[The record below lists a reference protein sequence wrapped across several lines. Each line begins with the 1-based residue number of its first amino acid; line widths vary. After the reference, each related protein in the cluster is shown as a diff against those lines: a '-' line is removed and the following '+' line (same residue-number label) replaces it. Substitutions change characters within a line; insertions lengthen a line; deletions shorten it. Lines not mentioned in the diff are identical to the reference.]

1 MYDDLD
7 LDDIETLG
15 IDDGTYDRQNHMSY
29 QASYGSSIDLNEL
42 DEEQRD
48 IYDLGY
54 SVGSEDYDLYDNDD
68 EDDDW

>member
-29 QASYGSSIDLNEL
+29 QASYGSSIDLSEL

-54 SVGSEDYDLYDNDD
+54 SVGSEDYDLYDDD
-68 EDDDW
+68 EEDDW

>member
-7 LDDIETLG
+7 LDDIETLS

-29 QASYGSSIDLNEL
+29 QASYGSSIDLSEL

-48 IYDLGY
+48 VYDLGY
-54 SVGSEDYDLYDNDD
+54 SVGSEDYDLYSDDDDD
-68 EDDDW
+68 EY

>member
-7 LDDIETLG
+7 LDDIENRG
-15 IDDGTYDRQNHMSY
+15 IDDGSYDRQNHMSY
-29 QASYGSSIDLNEL
+29 QASYGSSIDLSEL

-68 EDDDW
+68 EDDNW

>member
-1 MYDDLD
+1 MYNDLD

-29 QASYGSSIDLNEL
+29 QASYGSSIDLSEL

-54 SVGSEDYDLYDNDD
+54 SVGSEDYDLYDDD
-68 EDDDW
+68 EEDDW

>member
-29 QASYGSSIDLNEL
+29 QASYGSSIDLSEL

-48 IYDLGY
+48 VYDLGY
-54 SVGSEDYDLYDNDD
+54 SVGSEDYDLYDDD
-68 EDDDW
+68 EEDDW

>member
-29 QASYGSSIDLNEL
+29 QASYGSSIDINEL
-42 DEEQRD
+42 TEEQRD
-48 IYDLGY
+48 AYDLGY
-54 SVGSEDYDLYDNDD
+54 SVGSEDYDLYEDDD
-68 EDDDW
+68 EDDW

>member
-1 MYDDLD
+1 MYNDLD

-29 QASYGSSIDLNEL
+29 QASYGSSIDLSEL

-48 IYDLGY
+48 VYDLGY
-54 SVGSEDYDLYDNDD
+54 SVGSEDYDLYDDD
-68 EDDDW
+68 KEDDW

>member
-29 QASYGSSIDLNEL
+29 QASYGSSIDLEEL

-48 IYDLGY
+48 AYDLGY
-54 SVGSEDYDLYDNDD
+54 NVGAEDYDIHSDDDD
-68 EDDDW
+68 EENW

>member
-29 QASYGSSIDLNEL
+29 QASYGSSIDLSEL

-68 EDDDW
+68 EEDDW